1 LPAPR
6 LPILARVCG
15 RFTTTRSAEDL
26 TSAFDALNGIDH
38 LLEPD
43 YNVAP
48 TDPVPAV
55 RIARHTPDGA
65 AAAPHRQLTEFRWG
79 LVPSWAGDRSG
90 AARMI
95 NARAETLADKPAYRA
110 AFERRR
116 CLVPADG
123 WYEWRRNEHGPGK
136 QPYYLTA
143 ADGGLLV
150 FAGLWETWRGEQGGE
165 QDGEQRGEQ
174 GGALWWSCSVVTTA
188 AVGDLAG
195 IHDRM
200 PLVLPRDRWAAWLGE
215 VPADPELLLAPTPP
229 EVVAAI
235 ELRPVGSAV
244 GNVRN
249 NGRHLIDP
257 IAHPQVDVAPQT
269 LF

>member
-1 LPAPR
+1 
-6 LPILARVCG
+6 VCG

-26 TSAFDALNGIDH
+26 TRAFDALNGIDH

-55 RIARHTPDGA
+55 RIARHTPDGEPA
-65 AAAPHRQLTEFRWG
+65 DPHRQLQVFRWG
-79 LVPSWAGDRSG
+79 LVPSWAADRSG
-90 AARMI
+90 GARMI
-95 NARAETLADKPAYRA
+95 NARAETLAAKPAYRA

-123 WYEWRRNEHGPGK
+123 WYEWRSREHQPGK
-136 QPYYLTA
+136 QAYYLTA
-143 ADGGLLV
+143 ADGGLLA
-150 FAGLWETWRGEQGGE
+150 FAGLWETWRG
-165 QDGEQRGEQ
+165 RGPDDNP
-174 GGALWWSCSVVTTA
+174 GGALWWTCSVVTTA
-188 AVGDLAG
+188 AIGDLAD

-200 PLVLPRDRWAAWLGE
+200 PLVLPPDRWAQWLGE
-215 VPADPELLLAPTPP
+215 APADPDRLLAPTPD
-229 EVVAAI
+229 EVVAAL
-235 ELRPVGSAV
+235 EVRPVGAAV

-257 IAHPQVDVAPQT
+257 IAALRADVAPET